1 MIKLNYTVGEDRRS
15 EFKLGVGVDNSPIQY
30 NNPKGYK
37 LGYELAQTKILIYKN
52 EFVLNLKYKI
62 KVFSRGF
69 YLNGLNS
76 LE

>member
-1 MIKLNYTVGEDRRS
+1 MNYNFE
-15 EFKLGVGVDNSPIQY
+15 LGI
-30 NNPKGYK
+30 
-37 LGYELAQTKILIYKN
+37 AQTKILVYKN

>member
-1 MIKLNYTVGEDRRS
+1 MVLEKMIKKGFR
-15 EFKLGVGVDNSPIQY
+15 LGDENFRNKINRISYIVKN
-30 NNPKGYK
+30 
-37 LGYELAQTKILIYKN
+37 ELAKTKILIYKN
-52 EFVLNLKYKI
+52 EFVLNLRYKI

>member
-1 MIKLNYTVGEDRRS
+1 MVKKLDYG
-15 EFKLGVGVDNSPIQY
+15 KPIMKMVNQRIIW
-30 NNPKGYK
+30 NIN
-37 LGYELAQTKILIYKN
+37 ESHQVAQTKILIYKN

>member
-1 MIKLNYTVGEDRRS
+1 MIKLNYTIGNVTHINYDLMGE
-15 EFKLGVGVDNSPIQY
+15 I
-30 NNPKGYK
+30 
-37 LGYELAQTKILIYKN
+37 AQTKILIYKN
-52 EFVLNLKYKI
+52 EFVLNLRYKI

>member
-1 MIKLNYTVGEDRRS
+1 LKYPYVGEYGRS
-15 EFKLGVGVDNSPIQY
+15 EFKFGVGVDNSPNQC
-30 NNPKGYK
+30 NNPMVYTFE
-37 LGYELAQTKILIYKN
+37 LGLAKTKILIYKN
-52 EFVLNLKYKI
+52 EFVLNLRYKI

>member
-1 MIKLNYTVGEDRRS
+1 MRQILDCFMVLEKMIKKGFR
-15 EFKLGVGVDNSPIQY
+15 LGDENFRNKINRISYIVKN
-30 NNPKGYK
+30 
-37 LGYELAQTKILIYKN
+37 ELAKTKILIYKN
-52 EFVLNLKYKI
+52 EFVLNLRYKI